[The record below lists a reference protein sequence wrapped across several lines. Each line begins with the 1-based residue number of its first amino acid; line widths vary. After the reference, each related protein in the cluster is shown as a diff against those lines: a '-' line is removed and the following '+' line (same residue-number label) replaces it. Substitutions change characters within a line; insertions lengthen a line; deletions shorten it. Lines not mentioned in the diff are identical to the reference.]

1 MAGATYICGP
11 CPGGWHGLVSWKEG
25 LDAEG
30 FRHYTCHDCGET
42 WKTKE
47 EQS

>member
-1 MAGATYICGP
+1 MAYRWTICGP
-11 CPGGWHGLVSWKEG
+11 CPGGHHGLVSWKEG

-30 FRHYTCHDCGET
+30 FRHYKCHDCGDT

-47 EQS
+47 